1 MTWCYLGLI
10 THVLYIHFSL
20 MFSGEPMLLLGYTF
34 TKWYFTFVRRL
45 YLYRTFIT
53 VSCGFYLQIIS
64 RSIHVDVTLVFVNI
78 VGAFRL
84 MRDRVIINFI
94 TLVEDLLPPLNSR
107 KSFHLKKKCLAIHQ
121 KCHRLPGWIF
131 FKIIYLG
138 DLWHLFPI
146 SGFPFWRK
154 KLQIERNTNID
165 FKVYIFLITL

>member
-20 MFSGEPMLLLGYTF
+20 MFSGEPMLILGYTF
-34 TKWYFTFVRRL
+34 TKWYFTFVLRL

-53 VSCGFYLQIIS
+53 VSRGFYLQIIA
-64 RSIHVDVTLVFVNI
+64 RKIQVDVTLVFVNI

-131 FKIIYLG
+131 QNYIPGRFVASLSNFRFSILKEEAAN
-138 DLWHLFPI
+138 
-146 SGFPFWRK
+146 RK
-154 KLQIERNTNID
+154 KYKHRR
-165 FKVYIFLITL
+165 